1 MAGDLFSLAG
11 FVHADGLT
19 PFSGAASVNFSIQP
33 WARAF
38 SLIEILVVLAIITL
52 LVAIA
57 APSWRAQHN
66 QALTNEAKIVLNR
79 LDLKQRQFMLRHARY
94 ASARELPPLQEYVGL
109 SGRDIIVLRCWRTLA
124 WVCLAV
130 GRHDR
135 PDLPALALS
144 HLGVLTESAPNA
156 GAP

>member
-1 MAGDLFSLAG
+1 M
-11 FVHADGLT
+11 
-19 PFSGAASVNFSIQP
+19 NFSIQP

-94 ASARELPPLQEYVGL
+94 ASARELPSLQELSASLVAHYRLEVLTDSSGYSLQLVG
-109 SGRDIIVLRCWRTLA
+109 T
-124 WVCLAV
+124 
-130 GRHDR
+130 R
-135 PDLPALALS
+135 PDLSALTLS
-144 HLGVLTESAPNA
+144 HLGVLSESAQT